1 MMLQS
6 CLPKWKNQT
15 PVSIKEVIEKN
26 LSIEYGFPN
35 GTHLMGIL
43 RIHLKIYLPECWFFQ
58 TENTWMTIVYKR
70 IDLECSGHDKR
81 AWPPCK
87 FWISGINLPHFSFLR
102 PPFSGG
108 CWLASLIVWDDHSMS
123 LLSNTSLSHLIGLPS
138 FPFCSHNKV
147 IMFLDFIRNEY
158 TFSQTPF
165 CQCSSIILCIPLIL
179 YANHKT
185 LHILYPCHVKYMVE
199 MFWK

>member
-1 MMLQS
+1 
-6 CLPKWKNQT
+6 
-15 PVSIKEVIEKN
+15 
-26 LSIEYGFPN
+26 
-35 GTHLMGIL
+35 
-43 RIHLKIYLPECWFFQ
+43 
-58 TENTWMTIVYKR
+58 MTIVYKW
-70 IDLECSGHDKR
+70 IGWSALAMTNLHDHYVDSGYPASICPTFHFYAPLFLEVAD
-81 AWPPCK
+81 
-87 FWISGINLPHFSFLR
+87 R
-102 PPFSGG
+102 PP
-108 CWLASLIVWDDHSMS
+108 LLYEMIIVCRYSVI
-123 LLSNTSLSHLIGLPS
+123 LQNISLSHLIGLPS

-199 MFWK
+199 MF